1 MGSSLNFSKNHDAFL
16 AAQSFAVVSSI
27 MDDGQVWVMSI
38 FGKEGDITAL
48 LESQILISPASIPK
62 HDVLHSA
69 IQLPGTPL
77 SMLGIDLMKR
87 NHHRINGATTIS
99 KCDATGLH
107 FQVWDYSPNCPK
119 YINRREIIPST
130 TPMNK
135 AAIREERT
143 INTELD
149 RDFVQSIDTLWI
161 GSYAPNAGANVNYRG
176 GTPGFIRV
184 TSDSSIEWPEYRG
197 NGMFYTSG
205 NLDVNDRAGVTLV
218 DFDTGSMIQMT
229 SHVAVDWNFNGE
241 YEGATRLIKFQL
253 KKLV

>member
-135 AAIREERT
+135 AAIREEHT
-143 INTELD
+143 ILTKSD

-229 SHVAVDWNFNGE
+229 SHVAVDWHFNGE